1 MFHDFIRLTLQL
13 LLHVFRNG
21 QHGRGTERVAGMHA
35 YRIHVLDEAD
45 RDHVVVLVPDHF
57 QFQFFPAQDG
67 FFHQHLADDTGLQA
81 PGADGFQFF
90 FIVNQ
95 AAAGAAHGIGRAQHH
110 RIA

>member
-1 MFHDFIRLTLQL
+1 
-13 LLHVFRNG
+13 
-21 QHGRGTERVAGMHA
+21 MHA

-57 QFQFFPAQDG
+57 QFQFFPAKDG